1 MRFRCDRLRWL
12 AKPVGG
18 RTETYGFNPENI
30 CRTEASLSA
39 DEFTALEALR
49 AAHEEYSELIRI
61 TQIPTAAEMD
71 QLMGS
76 YDWSKPI
83 GLVFTSDTSGF
94 LV

>member
-1 MRFRCDRLRWL
+1 MIGSVGWL
-12 AKPVGG
+12 SLSAVEQKPMDSTR
-18 RTETYGFNPENI
+18 RTSAEP
-30 CRTEASLSA
+30 EASLSA